1 MDIVHDIQSMKEKF
15 KIWFASLGRTHEEH
29 INAQDHILSE
39 DEMLD
44 EASMESFPSSDPPGH
59 RSKSSKDK
67 LKH

>member
-1 MDIVHDIQSMKEKF
+1 MKVSEKVKLFKEKATT
-15 KIWFASLGRTHEEH
+15 WFVSLGRDYEDN

-44 EASMESFPSSDPPGH
+44 EAGMESFPSSDPPGH

-67 LKH
+67 KKH

>member
-1 MDIVHDIQSMKEKF
+1 MDIAHDLRCIKEKL
-15 KIWFASLGRTHEEH
+15 KVWVASLGRTHEEH

-39 DEMLD
+39 EEMLD

-59 RSKSSKDK
+59 RSKSTKDK